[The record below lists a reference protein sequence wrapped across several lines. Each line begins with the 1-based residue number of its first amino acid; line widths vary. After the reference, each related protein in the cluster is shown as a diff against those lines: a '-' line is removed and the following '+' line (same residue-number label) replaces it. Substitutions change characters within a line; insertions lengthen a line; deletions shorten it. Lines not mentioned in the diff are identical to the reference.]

1 MNRFSLKNIPLNRLV
16 ITASTLAIL
25 GSGICI
31 STLLWAQKQI
41 LKRPYC
47 KLALDKMKSN
57 EAVIEFVGKPIHLK
71 SPDLIDKSNKIE
83 SDRCDLWIP
92 FVGSKK
98 QGQIRV
104 VAQKL
109 SDFDGR
115 NESDAW
121 KIKRLEMKIK
131 DLPDR
136 LMIVYKES
144 QFNE

>member
-25 GSGICI
+25 GSGI
-31 STLLWAQKQI
+31 S
-41 LKRPYC
+41 
-47 KLALDKMKSN
+47 LDKMKSN